1 MNHPDQRYT
10 AHTYH
15 LDELRQQA
23 AHRQMVATIARHR
36 PAQAGALGAQAVA
49 LLASLRAWIVH
60 FATAHLFRSPL
71 S

>member
-1 MNHPDQRYT
+1 MNHPDQRYA

-23 AHRQMVATIARHR
+23 AHQQMVAAMTRQR
-36 PAQAGALGAQAVA
+36 PAQAGALLV
-49 LLASLRAWIVH
+49 SLRAWIVQ